1 VVVLEPTVEIL
12 FNYLRN
18 VVYNPSDA
26 VLEVDKL
33 PKDFQEF
40 GTGLKYFAECVMETK
55 GLAQALSIGD
65 LSVLL
70 PARGN
75 ELAAP
80 LKSLHA
86 SLRHLT
92 WQAQQIAQGDYN
104 QRIDFMG
111 EFSYSFNKMVQQ
123 LAERRQKLEDKIE
136 QIQKKKE
143 SLEQSNHLLTTLM
156 HHVPQQIIVIERD
169 THEILLMNNIAV
181 NEVNSDVNYLENM
194 IKMISSHK
202 DLDNGREVD
211 ITYVVGETERYFM
224 VKTYFLEWNN
234 SNAEILVIS
243 DVSAT
248 KCQIKTLE
256 VHAYRDS
263 LTQLYNRT
271 FGMLTL
277 DSWLFDEKKFVLI
290 FADLDKLKF
299 VNDEFG
305 HNEGDEY
312 IKNAARHLKTF
323 SSDAVVCRI
332 GGDEYMLL
340 ASDISYH
347 DANERMKKISY
358 NLQNDEYQKNKEY
371 SYSISYGIVEVK
383 ETLLASDI
391 LSIADERMYE
401 CKKMRRKNRQD

>member
-1 VVVLEPTVEIL
+1 MEPTAKL
-12 FNYLRN
+12 FFNYLRN
-18 VVYNPSDA
+18 VIYDPANA
-26 VLEVDKL
+26 VLDVEKL
-33 PKDFQEF
+33 PEEYQEF
-40 GTGLKYFAECVMETK
+40 GSGLKYFAESVMETK
-55 GLAQALSIGD
+55 GLAYALSTGD
-65 LSVLL
+65 LSILL
-70 PARGN
+70 PSRGN

-86 SLRHLT
+86 SLKHLT

-104 QRIDFMG
+104 QRVDFMG
-111 EFSYSFNKMVQQ
+111 EFSYAFNKMVEQ

-136 QIQKKKE
+136 QIQKKTT

-169 THEILLMNNIAV
+169 THEVLLMNNIAV
-181 NEVNSDVNYLENM
+181 NELNNDANYIDNM
-194 IKMISSHK
+194 IKIIFDHD

-211 ITYVVGETERYFM
+211 VTYVQGETERYFM

-234 SNAEILVIS
+234 SNAEIFVIS

-248 KCQIKTLE
+248 KCKIKTLE

-277 DSWLFDEKKFVLI
+277 DSWLFDEKSFILI
-290 FADLDKLKF
+290 FADLDKLKYI
-299 VNDEFG
+299 NDEFG

-312 IKNAARHLKTF
+312 IKNAAKHLETF
-323 SSDAVVCRI
+323 SSDAIVCRL
-332 GGDEYMLL
+332 GGDEYMIL
-340 ASDISYH
+340 ASDVSFDEAQEKMDIIY
-347 DANERMKKISY
+347 DNFE
-358 NLQNDEYQKNKEY
+358 NDEYQKDKDY
-371 SYSISYGIVEVK
+371 SYSLSFGIIAVGTEN
-383 ETLLASDI
+383 TLSASDI

-401 CKKMRRKNRQD
+401 HKRMRKKIRQN

>member
-1 VVVLEPTVEIL
+1 MEPTVEIL